1 MTRMRSVL
9 SRITCLMVL
18 LLVWGCASYRATPVD
33 PRSVGTLTPTIE
45 DRDVGLVGM
54 APRFSLQQ
62 YQALIIEPFVVAPAE
77 IKDADDSQLAKDMS
91 TYLQAQLVAN
101 LRADPTLPKVV
112 DATAAFDLP
121 TGPGVL
127 ALRGDISRLTE
138 GSQALR
144 YLVGFGA
151 GSAKAQVE
159 TRLVAIQSQE
169 VQMIEVKESVAAG
182 VNTAVIGC
190 VPVAG

>member
-77 IKDADDSQLAKDMS
+77 IKDADDIQLAKDMS
-91 TYLQAQLVAN
+91 TYLQAQLVAK
-101 LRADPTLPKVV
+101 LRADPTLPKIV

-151 GSAKAQVE
+151 GSAKA
-159 TRLVAIQSQE
+159 
-169 VQMIEVKESVAAG
+169 
-182 VNTAVIGC
+182 
-190 VPVAG
+190 